1 MKRRFLT
8 GTAALLLAAAML
20 TGCGDDVSVKQ
31 AEQSKAAAGQS
42 SAEVS
47 EVAKQTDA
55 SSAAENSAQNDRYQ
69 EGYDA
74 GYAAAKAENS
84 AAAPESSAASENSTA
99 SHDYEEGY
107 AAGYADGANGND
119 AQMNE
124 DGIFDQGYAKGYE
137 VGFREGK
144 EMGAKTGTPSK
155 LINVRVWGSFTA
167 TVRALTEDYC
177 TMPGNTCAV
186 VTLFQ
191 DMPFVLYLNEDLC
204 KKLTVGNSYTFVI
217 DTETELPADL
227 LQDDHSVSSDVCRLN
242 LVRASDVRVPKD
254 DEGGLNCW
262 NVNYTIK

>member
-1 MKRRFLT
+1 MKRRILT
-8 GTAALLLAAAML
+8 GTASLLLAAALL
-20 TGCGDDVSVKQ
+20 TGCGDDSSVKQ

-47 EVAKQTDA
+47 EVTKQTDA
-55 SSAAENSAQNDRYQ
+55 SAAEESAQNDRYQ

-84 AAAPESSAASENSTA
+84 AAAPDDSAA
-99 SHDYEEGY
+99 SHDYQEGY

-144 EMGAKTGTPSK
+144 EMGAQTGSTSD
-155 LINVRVWGSFTA
+155 LRAVRVSGSFTA
-167 TVRALTEDYC
+167 SVRVLTEDYC
-177 TMPGNTCAV
+177 TVPEKTCAV

-191 DMPFVLYLNEDLC
+191 DGPFLLRLNDFMCSAISE
-204 KKLTVGNSYTFVI
+204 GEIYTFIIEEEDV
-217 DTETELPADL
+217 TLSSSL
-227 LQDDHSVSSDVCRLN
+227 LDSASTLVLDDALKLGKIR
-242 LVRASDVRVPKD
+242 VREIRQPEDN
-254 DEGGLNCW
+254 EYGLNCW
-262 NVNYTIK
+262 RVNWKGIPAG

>member
-20 TGCGDDVSVKQ
+20 TGCGDDSSAKQ

-47 EVAKQTDA
+47 EVTKQTDA
-55 SSAAENSAQNDRYQ
+55 SAAGNSAQNDRYQ

-84 AAAPESSAASENSTA
+84 AAAPESSTASENSTA

-204 KKLTVGNSYTFVI
+204 KKLTVGNSYAFVI
-217 DTETELPADL
+217 DTETELTADL